1 MLVDKSLGR
10 VGLPE
15 DQQGQ
20 QGQKAHPQGHDGTMT
35 WKIGR
40 VETNKRRFEERSPA
54 HRPLSTGSLGRG
66 VRPNKVSTYLL
77 ADGL

>member
-20 QGQKAHPQGHDGTMT
+20 QRKKAHPQGHDGMMT

-40 VETNKRRFEERSPA
+40 VETSKRRIKERSPA
-54 HRPLSTGSLGRG
+54 HLPLHTGTLGRG
-66 VRPNKVSTYLL
+66 VRSNKESTYLL